1 MTTLTFAAAAVVS
14 WLIRV
19 SFILGVPAGHLPAWV
34 QRSFDHAASA
44 AMAALLATSL
54 VHSSGGVTSIGWPAV
69 AATVISGA
77 VAWRTRRL
85 GLTIAVA
92 VTVLFGLESIAS

>member
-1 MTTLTFAAAAVVS
+1 MIALTFAAAAAVS
-14 WLIRV
+14 WMMRV
-19 SFILGVPAGHLPAWV
+19 GFILGVPAGNLPEWMR
-34 QRSFDHAASA
+34 RSLDHAASA

-54 VHSSGGVTSIGWPAV
+54 AHSSGGVTSIGWPAM

-85 GLTIAVA
+85 GLTVVVAVA
-92 VTVLFGLESIAS
+92 VLFGLESIAS